1 MNSMKPAVYVP
12 SFIVM
17 LAVMAWSAWP
27 TSATPPYTAI
37 TIDNG
42 SPYFV
47 PKSAS
52 VSTGAPIRW
61 ENPTPTEHTI
71 THVGC
76 LEDGESCA
84 FDSGMVLPNDT
95 YTHPGLAPIPP
106 RSNLRCNPL
115 GKLEFLAVKA
125 TARVGFCA

>member
-1 MNSMKPAVYVP
+1 MKTTLQIRIIGAV
-12 SFIVM
+12 
-17 LAVMAWSAWP
+17 LAIIALTAWP
-27 TSATPPYTAI
+27 TTATAPYTAI
-37 TIDNG
+37 IMESG

-47 PKSAS
+47 PKSAT

-76 LEDGESCA
+76 LEDGATCA

-95 YTHPGLAPIPP
+95 YTHPGLAPGKYQYICRIHPIMHGTIIVTDASQVP
-106 RSNLRCNPL
+106 SPL
-115 GKLEFLAVKA
+115 
-125 TARVGFCA
+125 

>member
-1 MNSMKPAVYVP
+1 MKHMLDIRTFVAVVALMV
-12 SFIVM
+12 ST
-17 LAVMAWSAWP
+17 AWP

-47 PKSAS
+47 PKSAT

-76 LEDGESCA
+76 LEDGEGCA
-84 FDSGMVLPNDT
+84 FDSGIVLPNDA
-95 YTHPGLAPIPP
+95 YTHPGLAP
-106 RSNLRCNPL
+106 
-115 GKLEFLAVKA
+115 GKYQYLCRIHPIMHGTIIVTESAPGPSHL
-125 TARVGFCA
+125 

>member
-1 MNSMKPAVYVP
+1 MGMKSAISIQAFFVVL
-12 SFIVM
+12 VLM
-17 LAVMAWSAWP
+17 LWTAWP

-47 PKSAS
+47 PKSAT
-52 VSTGAPIRW
+52 VATGAPIRW

-76 LEDGESCA
+76 LEDGDTCA

-95 YTHPGLAPIPP
+95 YTHPGLAPGKYQYICRIHPIMHGTVIVTDP
-106 RSNLRCNPL
+106 SPVPSPL
-115 GKLEFLAVKA
+115 
-125 TARVGFCA
+125 

>member
-1 MNSMKPAVYVP
+1 MSMNHSISLKALPVILA
-12 SFIVM
+12 M
-17 LAVMAWSAWP
+17 LGWTAWP

-52 VSTGAPIRW
+52 VSAGAPIRW

-76 LEDGESCA
+76 LEDGGSCA
-84 FDSGMVLPNDT
+84 FDSGMVLPNDP
-95 YTHPGLAPIPP
+95 YTHPGLAP
-106 RSNLRCNPL
+106 
-115 GKLEFLAVKA
+115 GKYQYIC
-125 TARVGFCA
+125 RIH

>member
-1 MNSMKPAVYVP
+1 MKKG
-12 SFIVM
+12 IVIKSVFVVLGM
-17 LAVMAWSAWP
+17 MAWAAWP
-27 TSATPPYTAI
+27 SSATPPYTAI
-37 TIDNG
+37 TIENG

-47 PKSAS
+47 PKSAT

-84 FDSGMVLPNDT
+84 FDSGMVLPNDA
-95 YTHPGLAPIPP
+95 YTHPGLAPGKYQYICRIHPIMHGTIIVTDPSSIP
-106 RSNLRCNPL
+106 SSL
-115 GKLEFLAVKA
+115 
-125 TARVGFCA
+125 